1 MLLPTTR
8 LQSAGVSLL
17 LASGCWL
24 GVVPPG
30 LADPPAEPAAVSAPA
45 STLMTLEQVRTISA
59 LQEMGSLPSE
69 EKTALRR
76 VSLENSQLK
85 DKGALKVLKSGQEY
99 AARGADPETQTLDV
113 EVLRKAEERFNLLV
127 EDLAPSFSGGYA
139 NRANVRVALKDYAG
153 AVEDY
158 EMALRLSP
166 LSDDAWV
173 NWLNRGS
180 TLIALGQPER
190 ALPDLQRSVEL
201 SKAAVAS
208 GANQAEQTRVS
219 NQSQRN
225 LEQSRVTS
233 GDLGRR
239 RSSRCSGAARR
250 CTRSAGGRRPRP
262 TTAPWSVRRPATC
275 SPFGCGGDRLGPSA
289 RPRRPTDRPPASRIG
304 TGSSCSRWAGRRTRS
319 ASCGA
324 SRQSSTSS
332 QSASSPSMPRRTPRA
347 ASAALP
353 RRSGCGVSRPAR

>member
-201 SKAAVAS
+201 SKAAAEKLSLLGRGSALHALGRWEAAAADYGAVVSKAPSDVQPFWLRYGLELLQVGRTQDALGIVRRVAAKFDIEPECQLALYAATNAAGGERGTAEAQRLWSVAPGEVKQRVAELDLAQRQWPPAAADAARTFLRSVAS
-208 GANQAEQTRVS
+208 AWS
-219 NQSQRN
+219 
-225 LEQSRVTS
+225 S
-233 GDLGRR
+233 GE
-239 RSSRCSGAARR
+239 
-250 CTRSAGGRRPRP
+250 
-262 TTAPWSVRRPATC
+262 
-275 SPFGCGGDRLGPSA
+275 
-289 RPRRPTDRPPASRIG
+289 
-304 TGSSCSRWAGRRTRS
+304 
-319 ASCGA
+319 
-324 SRQSSTSS
+324 
-332 QSASSPSMPRRTPRA
+332 
-347 ASAALP
+347 
-353 RRSGCGVSRPAR
+353 